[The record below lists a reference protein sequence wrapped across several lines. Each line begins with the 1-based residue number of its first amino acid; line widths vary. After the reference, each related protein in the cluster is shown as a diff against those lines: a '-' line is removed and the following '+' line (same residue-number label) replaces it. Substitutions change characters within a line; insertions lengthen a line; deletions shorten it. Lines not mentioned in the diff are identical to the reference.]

1 MHRFACLTLIAAL
14 AATVFLPGAPAQG
27 QQLSYGLPSPA
38 TAAYQLVDTTSL
50 TMSFPGNTMEAGGNS
65 SFTYM
70 VTFESGGEGVQ
81 VAGELSAFAG
91 SSTNP
96 MAGTASVSRA
106 QAGVGDFALVLGRQG
121 LAEVVSTSRRAD
133 SDLPLL
139 VNPHAVLF
147 PRLPAGELAVGDSWT
162 DTVTTY
168 LGGTDAE
175 KVVVYTY
182 TLAGDASV
190 DGRAHLRITVSGA
203 GTITSPFDSTMPSHF
218 DGEENGFFLWD
229 VERGLVAESE
239 VSGSYEGSMD
249 TPEGVASMVFTAT
262 TRVRLENAGTARR

>member
-1 MHRFACLTLIAAL
+1 
-14 AATVFLPGAPAQG
+14 
-27 QQLSYGLPSPA
+27 
-38 TAAYQLVDTTSL
+38 
-50 TMSFPGNTMEAGGNS
+50 
-65 SFTYM
+65 M

-175 KVVVYTY
+175 KVVVLHVHPRRRCQRGWPGPPQDHGFRCRY
-182 TLAGDASV
+182 
-190 DGRAHLRITVSGA
+190 HNEPLR
-203 GTITSPFDSTMPSHF
+203 
-218 DGEENGFFLWD
+218 
-229 VERGLVAESE
+229 
-239 VSGSYEGSMD
+239 
-249 TPEGVASMVFTAT
+249 
-262 TRVRLENAGTARR
+262 

>member
-1 MHRFACLTLIAAL
+1 M
-14 AATVFLPGAPAQG
+14 
-27 QQLSYGLPSPA
+27 
-38 TAAYQLVDTTSL
+38 
-50 TMSFPGNTMEAGGNS
+50 
-65 SFTYM
+65 
-70 VTFESGGEGVQ
+70 Q

-96 MAGTASVSRA
+96 MAGTASVSRT

-139 VNPHAVLF
+139 VDPHAVLF

-168 LGGTDAE
+168 LGGIAAE

-203 GTITSPFDSTMPSHF
+203 GTTSPFDSTMSSHF

-229 VERGLVAESE
+229 VARGLVAESE
-239 VSGSYEGSMD
+239 VSGRYEGSMD
-249 TPEGVASMVFTAT
+249 TPQE
-262 TRVRLENAGTARR
+262 